1 VACASISIPDD
12 IDLKSLFAFEREQLH
27 SLIVQRA
34 IRVLPATRR
43 PSGDQEHPMRT
54 DYPPLYDNTLTGVL
68 ARLTHGILLDANQ
81 RAQQDSAALAN
92 ASANSFGNSFS
103 NSVSKSSSWLDRLDT
118 WFWKQEM
125 KRHEAFLAQSTD
137 VFDLERRMRMLERGK

>member
-1 VACASISIPDD
+1 
-12 IDLKSLFAFEREQLH
+12 
-27 SLIVQRA
+27 
-34 IRVLPATRR
+34 
-43 PSGDQEHPMRT
+43 MRN

-81 RAQQDSAALAN
+81 RAQQDSAARAN

-103 NSVSKSSSWLDRLDT
+103 RPSRWLARLDT

-125 KRHEAFLAQSTD
+125 TRHEAFLAQSTD
-137 VFDLERRMRMLERGK
+137 VFDLERRMRMLERGGN

>member
-1 VACASISIPDD
+1 MMLIQSCN
-12 IDLKSLFAFEREQLH
+12 LH
-27 SLIVQRA
+27 SSGGNTIVLIVQRA
-34 IRVLPATRR
+34 IRALPATQR

-81 RAQQDSAALAN
+81 RAVLDSAARAN
-92 ASANSFGNSFS
+92 AAANSF
-103 NSVSKSSSWLDRLDT
+103 SKSSSWLDRLDT

-125 KRHEAFLAQSTD
+125 KRHEAFLAQSTV
-137 VFDLERRMRMLERGK
+137 VFDLELILRMLER